1 MVTKVDVFIEPVLVS
16 YEDAGKMLGI
26 GRTKAWQLARDGK
39 LKTVKVGADNKIV
52 VASIRSFVAEL
63 VGNVAKSS

>member
-1 MVTKVDVFIEPVLVS
+1 
-16 YEDAGKMLGI
+16 MLGI